1 MSEEYQN
8 LFKGQPLSYFYFMD
22 ADENAIALVKLTKL
36 YLDVAIVLFF
46 FFIGLVITPDET
58 DED

>member
-1 MSEEYQN
+1 
-8 LFKGQPLSYFYFMD
+8 MD

-36 YLDVAIVLFF
+36 YLDIAIVLFF

>member
-1 MSEEYQN
+1 
-8 LFKGQPLSYFYFMD
+8 MD
-22 ADENAIALVKLTKL
+22 ADENAIAMVKLTKL

-46 FFIGLVITPDET
+46 FFFIGLVITPDET